1 MEENKIKEALVNDFN
16 ISESYAAEYIEKLKK
31 HNDIYLEFI
40 EFLEKNIY
48 KDGAKSGVWTAKSL
62 SEELSH
68 LDPIIIFEFLV
79 GLREEPEKYEGYIA
93 EGAMMI

>member
-16 ISESYAAEYIEKLKK
+16 ISERTLTDIEKLKK